1 MKTLFP
7 FLLLLTI
14 VSGVQSQDIVSLQEI
29 FRASY
34 AAEADSNFD
43 KSINALKVQYDESSY
58 LMNVRLGWLY
68 YLNGD
73 YYESINY
80 YRKAITVMPYAAE
93 AKLGIAL
100 PMSMLGNW
108 EDIIGIYEEILTI
121 DPQNAI
127 TNYRLGLIY
136 YIRQNYEK
144 ALPYVQRVAN
154 MYPYDYYSVVLLGWI
169 NLQIGKTREAR
180 VLFEKALQIIPGDPS
195 AQEGL
200 QSIVN

>member
-7 FLLLLTI
+7 FLLFLTI

-68 YLNGD
+68 YLNGE

-80 YRKAITVMPYAAE
+80 YRKAISVMPYAVE

-136 YIRQNYEK
+136 YNRQNYEK

>member
-68 YLNGD
+68 YLNGE
-73 YYESINY
+73 YYESIDY
-80 YRKAITVMPYAAE
+80 YRKAISVMPYAVE

>member
-7 FLLLLTI
+7 ILLFLTI

-68 YLNGD
+68 YLNGE
-73 YYESINY
+73 YYESIDY
-80 YRKAITVMPYAAE
+80 YRKAISVMPYAVE